1 MKYFIIKLTRH
12 AWRWSKWIKSRS
24 FVRHGITVTDSHACH
39 ADRLTDLTL
48 KLHDASW
55 KDLFTKE
62 SNWLLKPN
70 KVCKPIRK

>member
-1 MKYFIIKLTRH
+1 MKYSIIKLTRH

-48 KLHDASW
+48 KRDDASG
-55 KDLFTKE
+55 K
-62 SNWLLKPN
+62 
-70 KVCKPIRK
+70 